1 MDDQGLSDRIGC
13 QGKQVSPQG
22 SWMIKAHPT
31 ENRMPRR
38 ATPVVATEPGLRRL
52 IRLGLLW
59 RVADGALGLL
69 RLGYWTA

>member
-1 MDDQGLSDRIGC
+1 MIIG
-13 QGKQVSPQG
+13 
-22 SWMIKAHPT
+22 MIKAHPT

-69 RLGYWTA
+69 RLGYWAA